1 MKSAMAS
8 PVGDSSVL
16 SQRYGMPMFPTGIAR
31 GRALLGWRIALPAGF
46 WTPFYEGASVGED
59 LYHLTRWNRAVG
71 LETRYAIGPVPAAF
85 APRVQLRGGAGYT
98 LDAPFRKKLRAFLEM
113 RIEP

>member
-1 MKSAMAS
+1 M
-8 PVGDSSVL
+8 SS
-16 SQRYGMPMFPTGIAR
+16 RAR
-31 GRALLGWRIALPAGF
+31 STERTPLPAGF
-46 WTPFYEGASVGED
+46 WTPFYEGVSVGDD
-59 LYHLTRWNRAVG
+59 LYHRNRWNRAVG

>member
-1 MKSAMAS
+1 
-8 PVGDSSVL
+8 
-16 SQRYGMPMFPTGIAR
+16 MPMFPTGIAR

-46 WTPFYEGASVGED
+46 WTPFYEGVSVGDD
-59 LYHLTRWNRAVG
+59 LYHLNRWNRAVG

-85 APRVQLRGGAGYT
+85 APRVQLRGGVGYT